1 MYVLCMLG
9 DNVCRKHFAYK
20 AFDRSMY
27 STLCYNLDICH
38 KMLPVGSSTAL
49 RIKID
54 FLQFS
59 KFVAQIFS
67 EILASF

>member
-1 MYVLCMLG
+1 MYVCKLG
-9 DNVCRKHFAYK
+9 DSDCRKHFVYK

-38 KMLPVGSSTAL
+38 KMLPVGSSTAYQ
-49 RIKID
+49 D
-54 FLQFS
+54 GFLQFS